1 MSIFIN
7 MKILINESR
16 LGNIVKNILKRNG
29 IKVSYN
35 LFSRYEGINGT
46 QLDSVQVWFQI
57 PNGTIIR
64 TIHFITRNNKVIG
77 IDSYGRFSNVIPE
90 FAHIPIKIVS
100 NYFIDEAKKY
110 AEKLLPLEY
119 PIDN

>member
-1 MSIFIN
+1 

-16 LGNIVKNILKRNG
+16 LDDLVKKILKRNG
-29 IKVSYN
+29 IKVFYN
-35 LFSRYEGINGT
+35 LFSRYDGMDDT
-46 QLDSVQVWFQI
+46 QFDSVQVWFQI
-57 PNGTIIR
+57 PNGTITR
-64 TIHFITRNNKVIG
+64 TIHFITKNNKVIG

-90 FAHIPIKIVS
+90 FSHIPIKIVS
-100 NYFIDEAKKY
+100 DYFIEEAKKY